1 MYVYICR
8 TAPLTSR
15 CCILYIIQQIYVQN
29 ILNMLHTLLFF
40 SIQNAVNF
48 IMLPFLVPLL
58 FTFYIQ
64 SVLKLKKK
72 SACKGL
78 IACHVLGKEY
88 EHPHSSLSTLLSSFI
103 THRLYM

>member
-1 MYVYICR
+1 
-8 TAPLTSR
+8 
-15 CCILYIIQQIYVQN
+15 
-29 ILNMLHTLLFF
+29 MLHTLLFF

-72 SACKGL
+72 SGVKGL
-78 IACHVLGKEY
+78 KINSMIESAIKQQEIGLSGEKSAADEVSEYIAFEEKH
-88 EHPHSSLSTLLSSFI
+88 
-103 THRLYM
+103 